1 MTWSELKTQTLR
13 LLGVDA
19 DSTDPPTEETAPYLN
34 GMAGMANQAFHYLT
48 VHGRPRVKSLVIDRL
63 SEERAARGVYP
74 LKTLAADFYALRPEE
89 VFVADSLDGPPRRTR
104 RFDVMGEDTLL
115 LPLHITGVWTVH
127 YDAYP
132 PTITA
137 ATPGDGAI
145 DLPAECLHLA
155 PLYMASQLFRED
167 DMQRAVQWR
176 NEFEAGC
183 QLLRPVGAGG
193 GFVSASG
200 WCP

>member
-13 LLGVDA
+13 LMGVNA
-19 DSTDPPTEETAPYLN
+19 DSTDPPTEETAPYLA
-34 GMAGMANQAFHYLT
+34 GMAGVANQAFHYLAI
-48 VHGRPRVKSLVIDRL
+48 HGRPLVRHVEIQRL
-63 SEERAARGVYP
+63 TAEQAAKGVYP
-74 LKTLAADFYALRPEE
+74 LRELAPDFYALRPEE
-89 VFVADSLDGPPRRTR
+89 VYVADTVDGPRRRTR
-104 RFDVMGEDTLL
+104 RFDLEGEDTLL
-115 LPLHITGVWTVH
+115 LPLGITGVWTV
-127 YDAYP
+127 YYNAYP
-132 PTITA
+132 APVSA
-137 ATPGDGAI
+137 ATADDSAL

-183 QLLRPVGAGG
+183 QLLRPVSAGG
-193 GFVSASG
+193 GFVSVSG